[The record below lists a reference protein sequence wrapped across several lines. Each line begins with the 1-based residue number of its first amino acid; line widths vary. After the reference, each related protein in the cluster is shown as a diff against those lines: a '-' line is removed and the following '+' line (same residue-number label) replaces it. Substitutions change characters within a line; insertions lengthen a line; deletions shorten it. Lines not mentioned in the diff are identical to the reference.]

1 MAAGMDW
8 VAQHVKR
15 NGWRGVVNMSLGG
28 PASTALNDAAQQ
40 LINAGIP
47 VVTSA
52 GNKYSAGA
60 MAAWHPSLAGCPAPG
75 RSRHW
80 ECICHFLAMCRL

>member
-1 MAAGMDW
+1 MNW
-8 VAQHVKR
+8 VVQHVRR

-28 PASTALNDAAQQ
+28 PRSTALNDAAQQ

-52 GNKYSAGA
+52 GTKYGAG
-60 MAAWHPSLAGCPAPG
+60 GCTEG
-75 RSRHW
+75 RGGGGVL
-80 ECICHFLAMCRL
+80 FV